1 MKAAQSK
8 KKPGAN
14 VKQEGGKDKDSK
26 GNAPASSGSQDAAQM
41 TAAQLS
47 ILKVAAGNH
56 EKSDMVNVTPL
67 YVCMQRI

>member
-26 GNAPASSGSQDAAQM
+26 GAAQM

-47 ILKVAAGNH
+47 IPKVAAGNH
-56 EKSDMVNVTPL
+56 EKADMANVTPL

>member
-14 VKQEGGKDKDSK
+14 VKQEGDK
-26 GNAPASSGSQDAAQM
+26 GNEPASSSGNQDGGH
-41 TAAQLS
+41 TAAQIS
-47 ILKVAAGNH
+47 ILKVAAGNY